1 MIRRLEYASP
11 ERRNAPAPRSSPL
24 PGLLL
29 FGVAFA
35 VRVLYVWVSQG
46 PHATASS
53 DAALYDT
60 AAWNLARGLGLAL
73 DGANGPYPTAVVPPV
88 TSWLASLLYH
98 LTGHNYFAAL
108 IGQCAIGAL
117 TPLIVAAL
125 GGALFGG
132 AAGRLAGWL
141 TAFHPLLVFFCGYLL
156 TEATFT
162 TLLML
167 ALLASVSW
175 VKTPRPARALG
186 TGLLWG
192 IAILTRPTAALLP
205 FVVGAWAWGPL
216 GLTLAARDRL
226 RQAALLLLG
235 VTLVVL
241 PWSVRNSL
249 VTGHVVA
256 LKTGA
261 GRAFLDSNN
270 PVLWSNPATRG
281 GANNTYVIEPYASL
295 LEGHTE
301 TQVDSIGSALAWQFL
316 NAHRA
321 EWPAMAWAKLARF
334 WRLTS
339 EGGATGDW
347 QGAQS
352 PLRKLMRLID
362 PLLVW
367 SLLTLPFAVWGV
379 GRSLTGSRRWFQ
391 SIGLMVIAFF
401 TLLTIPYWGALR
413 LRVPIEPL
421 VMIYAAAGFE
431 DARRLMRQKS
441 RGFSVIEGTR

>member
-1 MIRRLEYASP
+1 MIHRLEYAP
-11 ERRNAPAPRSSPL
+11 ERRSAPAPRPSPL
-24 PGLLL
+24 PGLVL
-29 FGVAFA
+29 FA
-35 VRVLYVWVSQG
+35 VSFALRALYVWVSQG

-60 AAWNLARGLGLAL
+60 AAWNLARGFGLAL
-73 DGANGPYPTAVVPPV
+73 DGVHGPYPTAVVPPV
-88 TSWLASLLYH
+88 TSWLASLLYRVV
-98 LTGHNYFAAL
+98 GHDYFAAL
-108 IGQCAIGAL
+108 LGQCAIGAL
-117 TPLIVAAL
+117 VPLAASAL

-132 AAGRLAGWL
+132 GAGRLAGWL

-156 TEATFT
+156 TETTFT
-162 TLLML
+162 ALLTL

-186 TGLLWG
+186 TGLVWG
-192 IAILTRPTAALLP
+192 AAILTRPTGALLP
-205 FVVGAWAWGPL
+205 LLIAAWAWVPL
-216 GLTLAARDRL
+216 GLTLAARDRV
-226 RQAALLLLG
+226 RQTLLLAFG
-235 VTLVVL
+235 VVLVVL

-270 PVLWSNPATRG
+270 PVVWSDPATRG
-281 GANNTYVIEPYASL
+281 GANNAYAIEPYASRL
-295 LEGHTE
+295 AGHGE
-301 TQVDSIGSALAWQFL
+301 VEVDSIASALAWQFL

-321 EWPAMAWAKLARF
+321 EWPAMALAKVARF

-347 QGAQS
+347 QGARS
-352 PLRKLMRLID
+352 PLRRLLRLVD

-367 SLLTLPFAVWGV
+367 SLLTLPFALWGV
-379 GRSLTGSRRWFQ
+379 ARSLGGSRRWFQ
-391 SIGLMVIAFF
+391 SILIGVIAFF

-431 DARRLMRQKS
+431 DARRFVRQRS
-441 RGFSVIEGTR
+441 RGFRVIEGVR